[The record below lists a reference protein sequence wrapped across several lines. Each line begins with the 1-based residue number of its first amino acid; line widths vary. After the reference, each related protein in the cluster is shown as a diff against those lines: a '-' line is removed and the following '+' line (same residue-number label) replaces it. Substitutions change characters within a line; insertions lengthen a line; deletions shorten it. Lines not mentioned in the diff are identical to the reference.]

1 MEDSLIAANGIR
13 VGVSSQCMKGERI
26 RSQQTGEFHL
36 LTFSCCRRRSYFESA
51 AAMDLFEDALERV
64 RRRSLLAVAG
74 YVVMPECLE
83 IRAARPMVIF
93 ARSKARETGD
103 CGRED
108 SSRLCRVLCF
118 SFRRDTVPRADAL
131 RHFSFKLSSLRG
143 RARFKTSW
151 ENRNLRGEAS
161 RHI

>member
-1 MEDSLIAANGIR
+1 LRGCPIFRCRRQAYIAGAGKQRPPADSL
-13 VGVSSQCMKGERI
+13 Q
-26 RSQQTGEFHL
+26 
-36 LTFSCCRRRSYFESA
+36 
-51 AAMDLFEDALERV
+51 RV

-74 YVVMPECLE
+74 YVVMPERLE